1 MSSTL
6 DLATALIG
14 LITGFEESAV
24 SKTGFRVSLLLR
36 GVERTFD
43 AAKSAYDLQFSD
55 AYFPYPP
62 IGERL
67 FLAVT
72 DDGGAVTGLVDVNDF
87 LKENNPIRTAC
98 MIGTYKMFEVKITEA
113 TPRIG
118 DLLKIEGDR
127 VIFTDFDKHASAGA
141 IAHVSYGGNF
151 PRPAD
156 GLSFRLASDT
166 NVYTWDWTTSLA
178 PFSRCSREEAKAR
191 RFPTRASA
199 GSLDDLAKNC
209 YWAGFYSTR
218 GDEDECDLVK
228 CFLNAPP
235 GWE

>member
-1 MSSTL
+1 MSGPF

-14 LITGFEESAV
+14 LITGFEESAA
-24 SKTGFRVSLLLR
+24 SKTGFRVSMLLR
-36 GVERTFD
+36 GAERTFD
-43 AAKSAYDLQFSD
+43 VAKRAYDLQFSAD
-55 AYFPYPP
+55 YFPYPP

-72 DDGGAVTGLVDVNDF
+72 DGGGTVTGLVDVNDF

-98 MIGTYKMFEVKITEA
+98 MVGTYKMFEVKITET
-113 TPRIG
+113 TPRVG
-118 DLLKIEGDR
+118 DLLKIEGR
-127 VIFTDFDKHASAGA
+127 HLTFTDFDKYASAGA
-141 IAHVSYGGNF
+141 VAHFSHGGNF

-156 GLSFRLASDT
+156 GLSFRLAFDT
-166 NVYTWDWTTSLA
+166 NVCTWDWTTSLA
-178 PFSRCSREEAKAR
+178 PFSRCSREEARAR

-199 GSLDDLAKNC
+199 GSLEDLAKNC

-218 GDEDECDLVK
+218 GNEDECDLVK